1 MPSMPKTPLTRHTR
15 SGRANHGGGYR
26 PLRLAL
32 AFVVAI
38 AAMMLFGVSTTDS
51 ASAAPKT
58 GSVTTVV
65 PTNQLPAGVS
75 EAVVTVTDFANQG
88 VDLVASGTATITD
101 TAGNQDTQAFQG
113 VDVLQ
118 ADGTC
123 EVLNLVLG
131 PLHLDLLGL
140 VIDLNQV
147 VLNITAEQGSG
158 NLLGNLVCAVAG
170 LLDGPSPAWS
180 SPGCSTGFWASS
192 AECCQWS
199 TRPGRETC
207 GLASTSP
214 LEDPTI
220 FQPPIYLYIPS
231 RAQSRE

>member
-1 MPSMPKTPLTRHTR
+1 MPSTLETPLTRHTR
-15 SGRANHGGGYR
+15 SGESNYSGGCR
-26 PLRLAL
+26 PVRLAL

-65 PTNQLPAGVS
+65 PTDQLPAGVS

-88 VDLVASGTATITD
+88 GDLVASGTATITD
-101 TAGNQDTQAFQG
+101 LAGNQDTQAFED
-113 VDVLQ
+113 VEVLQ

-123 EVLNLVLG
+123 DVLNLVLG

-147 VLNITAEQGSG
+147 VLNITAEQGPG
-158 NLLGNLVCAVAG
+158 NLLGNLLCAVAG
-170 LLDGPSPAWS
+170 LLDGPGPLGAI
-180 SPGCSTGFWASS
+180 A
-192 AECCQWS
+192 
-199 TRPGRETC
+199 
-207 GLASTSP
+207 GLLDRILSI
-214 LEDPTI
+214 LG
-220 FQPPIYLYIPS
+220 
-231 RAQSRE
+231 